1 MNKFLTLI
9 KRDLADYKGA
19 LIITPL
25 VISAVILLLVISSV
39 FMGSLRVDGNNFI
52 LFGGSSADV
61 NADVNIED
69 NNGNNLHLKKD
80 AGGHLVYVDEQGQTK
95 PVMGDLTP
103 DKIKKL
109 SAMIAFGNLIGSL
122 LPLFIA
128 SIVVLF
134 VLSGSLYEE
143 RKDKSIMFWKSL
155 PISDIETV
163 GAKTVSVVGIG
174 LGFALLVTF
183 VLHIILI
190 IITTLASNQI
200 GLNMIS
206 IPDVLEAVGKLWIM
220 VALMLVAYVLWA
232 FPVYSWILAA
242 SSYAPK
248 APFLLAFVPIVLLPL
263 LAKIFLKGA
272 SDLFFAPLQHLTGY
286 PIWKAL
292 DEGKNAIK
300 DGVGNNADFLVALDP
315 IMKTFSEPSLWI
327 GLVVGVGLLY
337 AASEIRRRRSF

>member
-9 KRDLADYKGA
+9 KRDLSDYKGA

-39 FMGSLRVDGNNFI
+39 FMGSLRIDGNNFS
-52 LFGGSSADV
+52 LLGDS
-61 NADVNIED
+61 NADINIED
-69 NNGNNLHLKKD
+69 DNGNNLHLKKD
-80 AGGHLVYVDEQGQTK
+80 PSGHLVYVDEQGQPK
-95 PVMGDLTP
+95 PVMGDMTP

-109 SAMIAFGNLIGSL
+109 SNVIALGNLIGAL

-128 SIVVLF
+128 GIVVLF

-163 GAKTVSVVGIG
+163 GAKTVSVVGVG

-183 VLHIILI
+183 ALHLALI

-232 FPVYSWILAA
+232 LPVYSWILAA

-248 APFLLAFVPIVLLPL
+248 APFLLAFVPIVLMPL
-263 LAKIFLKGA
+263 LAKIFLKN
-272 SDLFFAPLQHLTGY
+272 SNDIFFAPLQHITGY

-292 DEGKNAIK
+292 DEGKNAIR
-300 DGVGNNADFLVALDP
+300 DGAGNNIDYLVALEP

-327 GLVVGVGLLY
+327 GLVVGVCLLY

>member
-9 KRDLADYKGA
+9 KRDLSDYKGA
-19 LIITPL
+19 LILTPL

-39 FMGSLRVDGNNFI
+39 FMGSLRVDDNNFS
-52 LFGGSSADV
+52 LFSDSSADI
-61 NADVNIED
+61 NIED
-69 NNGNNLHLKKD
+69 NNGNNLHLQKD
-80 AGGHLVYVDEQGQTK
+80 PNGHLVYTDENGNTK
-95 PVMGDLTP
+95 PVMGDLTH
-103 DKIKKL
+103 DKIKKI
-109 SAMIAFGNLIGSL
+109 SSVIALGNFIGAL

-128 SIVVLF
+128 GIVVLF
-134 VLSGSLYEE
+134 VLAGSLYEE

-183 VLHIILI
+183 VLHLALI
-190 IITTLASNQI
+190 VITTLASNQF

-206 IPDVLEAVGKLWIM
+206 IPDVLAMVFKLWVFAAM
-220 VALMLVAYVLWA
+220 LLVAYILWA
-232 FPVYSWILAA
+232 FPVYSWILAS

-263 LAKIFLKGA
+263 LAKIFLKN
-272 SDLFFAPLQHLTGY
+272 SNDIFFAPLQHITGY

-292 DEGKNAIK
+292 DEGKEAFQ
-300 DGVGNNADFLVALDP
+300 DGVKNGSDLTPALEP

-327 GLVVGVGLLY
+327 GLAIGVGLLY